1 MKIKTIQVSG
11 VICTLCLPALLV
23 VSLSANAT
31 SLLATAATSTQA
43 ITVMSQ
49 QDADTD
55 PDLDT
60 DTEQAKQKAK
70 DSKPKEEKDQAAI
83 DEERK
88 KYCATA
94 RKNLQLLRSNME
106 GRTFTTEDGKIV
118 KYTPTQL
125 QNMIKESEKAEK
137 ANCD

>member
-55 PDLDT
+55 PDLDA
-60 DTEQAKQKAK
+60 EQAKQKAK